1 MEFFGVFSALMFA
14 ATTLLLAALAWPR
27 RMR

>member
-1 MEFFGVFSALMFA
+1 MDFGVFSALMFA
-14 ATTLLLAALAWPR
+14 TSTLLLAALAWPR

>member
-1 MEFFGVFSALMFA
+1 MDFGVFSALTFA
-14 ATTLLLAALAWPR
+14 ASTLLLAALAWPR